1 MINQIG
7 ENAKNAKLALSLL
20 TSEKKDE
27 VLNGLALALD
37 INRVLIKEENIKD
50 MEAGKNTGLDAA
62 LLDRLL
68 LDDKRIDQMIT
79 GLHDLI
85 SFPDPIGEVLET
97 IKRANGLLIEK
108 ISVPLGV
115 VGIIYESRPN
125 VTLDA
130 FSLCFKSGN
139 VSILKGGKEAIHSN
153 IILET
158 IIRDVLVQNH
168 LNPDILQ
175 VIKQTDR
182 ETTKQMMKMNE
193 YIDVLIP
200 RGSQGLIRSVL
211 ENSNIPV
218 IQTGAGNCHIYVD
231 KDADQNMAIKI
242 IINAKIQR
250 PGVCNALESLLVN
263 KYIASEFL
271 PKLALALPEVTFFAD
286 SVAKSIVPGFK
297 LAEEADY
304 AREYLG
310 LSASIKICDDYND
323 AITHINKY
331 STGHS
336 EAIITENKEVAELF
350 TRAVDSSTVYVNA
363 STRFTDGSEFGYGA
377 EIGISTQK
385 LHARGPMGLK
395 QLCSYKYIVHGNGQ
409 TRN

>member
-37 INRVLIKEENIKD
+37 INRVLIKDENIKD

-97 IKRANGLLIEK
+97 IKRDNGLLIEK

-231 KDADQNMAIKI
+231 KEADQDMAIEI

-263 KYIASEFL
+263 KYIADEFL

-286 SVAKSIVPGFK
+286 SLAQAIVPGFK

>member
-37 INRVLIKEENIKD
+37 INRVLIKDENIKD

-97 IKRANGLLIEK
+97 IKRDNGLLIEK

-231 KDADQNMAIKI
+231 KEADQDMAIEI

-263 KYIASEFL
+263 KYIANEFL

>member
-7 ENAKNAKLALSLL
+7 ENAKKAKLALSLL
-20 TSEKKDE
+20 TSTKKDE
-27 VLNGLALALD
+27 VLNDLALAID
-37 INRVLIKEENIKD
+37 TSRDLIKKENLKD
-50 MEAGKNTGLDAA
+50 MEAGAKSGLDSV

-85 SFPDPIGEVLET
+85 SFPDPIGEIIET
-97 IKRANGLLIEK
+97 IKRDNGLLIEK

-158 IIRDVLVQNH
+158 IIREVLDQNA
-168 LNPDILQ
+168 LNPNILQ

-231 KDADQNMAIKI
+231 KDANQDMAIEI
-242 IINAKIQR
+242 IINAKTQR

-263 KYIASEFL
+263 KYIAAEFL
-271 PKLALALPEVTFFAD
+271 PKLALALPEVTFFGD
-286 SVAKSIVPGFK
+286 SVSKTMVPNFK

-304 AREYLG
+304 AKEYLG
-310 LSASIKICDDYND
+310 LSASIKVCNDYND

-409 TRN
+409 IRN

>member
-20 TSEKKDE
+20 TSTKKDE
-27 VLNGLALALD
+27 VLNDLALAID
-37 INRVLIKEENIKD
+37 TSRDLIKKENLKD
-50 MEAGKNTGLDAA
+50 MEAGAKSGLDSV

-68 LDDKRIDQMIT
+68 LDDKRIDQMIA

-85 SFPDPIGEVLET
+85 SFPDPIGERLET
-97 IKRANGLLIEK
+97 IKRDNGLLIEK

-158 IIRDVLVQNH
+158 IIRDVLLKNH

-231 KDADQNMAIKI
+231 KDASQDMAINI
-242 IINAKIQR
+242 IINAKTQR

-263 KYIASEFL
+263 KYIADEFL
-271 PKLALALPEVTFFAD
+271 PKLALALPEVTFFTD
-286 SVAKSIVPGFK
+286 SSAKAIVPGFK

-409 TRN
+409 IRN

>member
-37 INRVLIKEENIKD
+37 INRVLIKDENIKD

-97 IKRANGLLIEK
+97 IKRDNGLLIEK

-231 KDADQNMAIKI
+231 KEADQDMAIEI

-263 KYIASEFL
+263 KYIADEFL